1 LVAFIHKGLARF
13 MVNVLRILV
22 AFAVAS
28 FVIWFA
34 YGQIFPKKKS
44 GWGAGEGGGGSPLAA
59 NATGDF
65 WSVPYAIAFDAIV
78 FTVAGLAVAVAA
90 APQWQTAL
98 LLSGTCLLIGA
109 FFGLLFGYPQGVAQ
123 SATTRSAP
131 AAALPAQ
138 TPAAE
143 NGTTAEN
150 GAIAGK
156 AAAAGDGATAGDSAT
171 AGKAATAG
179 SGGTAATDLPE
190 AKTAGNRPAPQAMP
204 QKNLIAES
212 ASTLGKVLAGFTLAK
227 AEPLIRHFHY
237 LCDIVGPALGL
248 QNSPD
253 AGFVLAGAII
263 LYFFATGFF
272 SGLLLPSY
280 FMSGKFG

>member
-1 LVAFIHKGLARF
+1 

-34 YGQIFPKKKS
+34 YGQIFPKRKPGS
-44 GWGAGEGGGGSPLAA
+44 GAGEGGGGSALAA

-109 FFGLLFGYPQGVAQ
+109 FFGLLFGYPQGLAQ

-131 AAALPAQ
+131 ATALPAEN
-138 TPAAE
+138 PVAE
-143 NGTTAEN
+143 KGTTVGNGTTAEN
-150 GAIAGK
+150 A
-156 AAAAGDGATAGDSAT
+156 ATAGDGVT
-171 AGKAATAG
+171 AGKATTAG
-179 SGGTAATDLPE
+179 NGGTAATDAQG
-190 AKTAGNRPAPQAMP
+190 AKAAGTRPAQQAMP

-237 LCDIVGPALGL
+237 LCNIVGPALGL

>member
-1 LVAFIHKGLARF
+1 LVAFIYKGLARF

-34 YGQIFPKKKS
+34 YGQIFPKRKPGS
-44 GWGAGEGGGGSPLAA
+44 GASEGGGGSALAA

-78 FTVAGLAVAVAA
+78 FSVAGLAVAVAA

-123 SATTRSAP
+123 SATTRSSPAP
-131 AAALPAQ
+131 VLPAES
-138 TPAAE
+138 PAAE
-143 NGTTAEN
+143 KGSTADGTT
-150 GAIAGK
+150 AGK
-156 AAAAGDGATAGDSAT
+156 AAAGEGAMPGASAT
-171 AGKAATAG
+171 AGKATTAG
-179 SGGTAATDLPE
+179 DGGAAATDLPE
-190 AKTAGNRPAPQAMP
+190 VKTAGNRPAQQAMP

-237 LCDIVGPALGL
+237 LCNIVGPALGL

>member
-1 LVAFIHKGLARF
+1 MAFIHKGLARF

-44 GWGAGEGGGGSPLAA
+44 GSGAGEGGSVLAA
-59 NATGDF
+59 NATGDM

-123 SATTRSAP
+123 SATTRSTPAP
-131 AAALPAQ
+131 VLPAEN
-138 TPAAE
+138 PAAE
-143 NGTTAEN
+143 KGTTAD
-150 GAIAGK
+150 GTTAGK
-156 AAAAGDGATAGDSAT
+156 AAAAGEGAIPGDSAV
-171 AGKAATAG
+171 AGKTTTAEN
-179 SGGTAATDLPE
+179 GGMAATDVPE
-190 AKTAGNRPAPQAMP
+190 AKTTVTRPTQQAMP

-227 AEPLIRHFHY
+227 AEPLIRHFHNI
-237 LCDIVGPALGL
+237 CDAVGPALGL
-248 QNSPD
+248 QHSPD

>member
-1 LVAFIHKGLARF
+1 VAFIHKGLARF

-34 YGQIFPKKKS
+34 YGQIFPRKKPGS
-44 GWGAGEGGGGSPLAA
+44 GAGDGGSALAA

-78 FTVAGLAVAVAA
+78 FSVAGLAVAVAA

-123 SATTRSAP
+123 STTTRSATAP
-131 AAALPAQ
+131 VLPAEN
-138 TPAAE
+138 PAAE
-143 NGTTAEN
+143 KGTTVENGTAAETA
-150 GAIAGK
+150 ATVS
-156 AAAAGDGATAGDSAT
+156 DGVT
-171 AGKAATAG
+171 AGKA
-179 SGGTAATDLPE
+179 TAAGNGSAAATNLPE
-190 AKTAGNRPAPQAMP
+190 AKIAGNRPAQPAMP

-227 AEPLIRHFHY
+227 ADPLIRHFHY
-237 LCDIVGPALGL
+237 LCNIVGPALGL

>member
-1 LVAFIHKGLARF
+1 VAFIHTALARF

-34 YGQIFPKKKS
+34 YGQIFPKRKPGS
-44 GWGAGEGGGGSPLAA
+44 GAGEAGSALAA

-78 FTVAGLAVAVAA
+78 FSVAGLAVAVAA

-123 SATTRSAP
+123 STTTRSAAP
-131 AAALPAQ
+131 ALPPEN
-138 TPAAE
+138 PAAE
-143 NGTTAEN
+143 KGTAVETSTTAEN
-150 GAIAGK
+150 A
-156 AAAAGDGATAGDSAT
+156 ATAGDGVT
-171 AGKAATAG
+171 AGKTTTAG
-179 SGGTAATDLPE
+179 NGGTAATDAQG
-190 AKTAGNRPAPQAMP
+190 AKITGNRAAQQAMP

-237 LCDIVGPALGL
+237 LCNIVGPALGL

-280 FMSGKFG
+280 FMRGKFG

>member
-1 LVAFIHKGLARF
+1 

-34 YGQIFPKKKS
+34 YGQIFPKRKPGS
-44 GWGAGEGGGGSPLAA
+44 GAGEAGGGSALAA

-78 FTVAGLAVAVAA
+78 FSVAGLAVAVAA

-131 AAALPAQ
+131 AAALPAEN
-138 TPAAE
+138 PAAE
-143 NGTTAEN
+143 KGTAVEAGSTTAEN
-150 GAIAGK
+150 A
-156 AAAAGDGATAGDSAT
+156 ATAGDGVA
-171 AGKAATAG
+171 AGKATAAAN
-179 SGGTAATDLPE
+179 GGAAATDLPE
-190 AKTAGNRPAPQAMP
+190 AKIAGNRPAQQAMP

-237 LCDIVGPALGL
+237 LCNIVGPALGL

>member
-1 LVAFIHKGLARF
+1 VAFIYKGLARF

-34 YGQIFPKKKS
+34 YGQIFPKRKPGS
-44 GWGAGEGGGGSPLAA
+44 GASEGGGGSALAA

-78 FTVAGLAVAVAA
+78 FSVAGLAVAVAA

-123 SATTRSAP
+123 SATTRSSPAP
-131 AAALPAQ
+131 VLPAES
-138 TPAAE
+138 PAAE
-143 NGTTAEN
+143 KGSTVENGATAEN
-150 GAIAGK
+150 A
-156 AAAAGDGATAGDSAT
+156 ATAGDSAN
-171 AGKAATAG
+171 AGKATAAG
-179 SGGTAATDLPE
+179 NGGAAATDLPG
-190 AKTAGNRPAPQAMP
+190 AKTTGNRAAQQAMP

-237 LCDIVGPALGL
+237 LCNIVGPALGL